1 MILARDLI
9 EPFIVF
15 AAATYGVI
23 IHRPNQSANTT
34 DEIARFVLG
43 ERLYVIREFAEL
55 RGDAVE
61 VFSSDRDGMQ
71 AMERLWYQVVQQT
84 MEDSSGPTNGSE

>member
-1 MILARDLI
+1 MILSRELI

-15 AAATYGVI
+15 AATTYGVI
-23 IHRPNQSANTT
+23 VHRPKQSSNTT

-55 RGDAVE
+55 RGEAVE
-61 VFSSDRDGMQ
+61 VFSSDRDGVQ
-71 AMERLWYQVVQQT
+71 AMERLWYQIVQQT
-84 MEDSSGPTNGSE
+84 MEESGGSTNGSE